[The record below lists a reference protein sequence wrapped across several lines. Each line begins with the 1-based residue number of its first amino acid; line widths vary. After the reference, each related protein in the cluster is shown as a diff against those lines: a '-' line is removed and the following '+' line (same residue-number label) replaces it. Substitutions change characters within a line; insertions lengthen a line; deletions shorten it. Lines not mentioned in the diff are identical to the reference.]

1 MGGDVWRKRIRRGL
15 NGVVGMDGG
24 SGCRELRMRRGLVIR
39 SRRGLGMRGRRWL
52 EVRDMGSV
60 GLGEGCI

>member
-39 SRRGLGMRGRRWL
+39 SRRGLGMRGRR
-52 EVRDMGSV
+52 
-60 GLGEGCI
+60 